1 MSNLRL
7 INETTASS
15 VASVSVTD
23 VFTSDFDI
31 YKMTILYDN
40 SAGNVVRTQMINSS
54 GSDVT
59 ASNYDWAILQ
69 MRSSGSFQEQRAT
82 SDDDWRMSYE
92 GTAGWNVTTYLM
104 NPFSS
109 SSYTFCLSQS
119 SGYYGASG
127 LTNLNLKMIGT
138 LKQTASMTGIKF
150 TTVGSNFD
158 DFTCRIYGLRVDS

>member
-31 YKMTILYDN
+31 YKITMVYDN

-54 GSDVT
+54 GSTVT

-69 MRSSGSFQEQRAT
+69 MRSSGAFQEQRAT

-92 GTAGWNVTTYLM
+92 GTAGWNVTTHMY
-104 NPFSS
+104 NPFLS
-109 SSYTFCLSQS
+109 SSYTFYTTQS
-119 SGYYGASG
+119 SGYYGGSG
-127 LTNLNLKMIGT
+127 LTNLNLKGIGV
-138 LKQTASMTGIKF
+138 LKQTASMSGIKF
-150 TTVGSNFD
+150 TTIGSNFD
-158 DFTCRIYGLRVDS
+158 DFTCRVYGLRVDT

>member
-7 INETTASS
+7 INETTATSVSS
-15 VASVSVTD
+15 VDITD
-23 VFTSDFDI
+23 VFSADFDI
-31 YKMTILYDN
+31 YKITMVYDN
-40 SAGNVVRTQMINSS
+40 SAGNILKTRMINSS
-54 GSDVT
+54 GSVVSAT
-59 ASNYDWAILQ
+59 NYDWALLQ
-69 MRSSGSFQEQRAT
+69 MRSSGTFQEQRAT
-82 SDDDWRMSYE
+82 NGDYWQMSYE
-92 GTAGWNVTTYLM
+92 GTAGWNVTTYIL

-119 SGYYGASG
+119 SGYYGAAG

-138 LKQTASMTGIKF
+138 LKQTASMSGIKF